1 MMRRR
6 PTKQENRMLMSTDR
20 ILVSHV
26 GSLPRAET
34 LSDLLIRQEA
44 GETID
49 ADELARQVE
58 AATAHVIAKQVEAGV
73 DVGNDGEQ
81 SRVGFQTYVP
91 RCLCGFGGESKRPP
105 ARDQLEFPSYVRQTA
120 MRFPHSARVANAP
133 AALSDV
139 QYVNSAPIQEDAARL
154 KRMGGRFSECFM
166 TAPSPGIV
174 ATTMINQHYDSHE
187 AYLMALAKA
196 LSNEYR
202 AIYDAGLILQIDS
215 PDLAMERHRFF
226 GQLTDTEF
234 LRQLELHIAGI
245 NLGIEGIPADRIR
258 LHVCWGNNDGPHLY
272 DIPMAA
278 ILPALYRANVGALSI
293 EFANPR
299 HQHEYDALR
308 NHKLPKDMLLMPGV
322 LDTTTNFV
330 EHPELVARRLQEA
343 VSVVG
348 DRERVIAGTD
358 CGFGTF
364 AGREYVADEIVWVKL
379 AAAAEGARIASRRL
393 WGRADG

>member
-1 MMRRR
+1 
-6 PTKQENRMLMSTDR
+6 MLMSNDR

-26 GSLPRAET
+26 GSLPRPET

-44 GETID
+44 GEAID
-49 ADELARQVE
+49 TAELARQVE
-58 AATAHVIAKQVEAGV
+58 SATAHVIDKQAEAGV

-105 ARDQLEFPSYVRQTA
+105 ARDQLEFPSYVRQSA
-120 MRFPHSARVANAP
+120 QRFPHTARAMNAP
-133 AALSDV
+133 AALSEV
-139 QYVNSAPIQEDAARL
+139 RYVNSAPIKEDAARL
-154 KRMGGRFSECFM
+154 KRMGGRFAECFM

-174 ATTMINQHYDSHE
+174 ATTMLNQHYDTHE

-202 AIYDAGLILQIDS
+202 AIHDAGLVLQIDS
-215 PDLAMERHRFF
+215 PDLAMERNRFF
-226 GQLTDTEF
+226 SHLGEAEF
-234 LRQLELHIAGI
+234 LRQLELHIVAI
-245 NLGIEGIPADRIR
+245 NLGIEGIPRERVR
-258 LHVCWGNNDGPHLY
+258 LHVCWGNNDGPHVH
-272 DIPMAA
+272 DIAMTA
-278 ILPALYRANVGALSI
+278 ILPELYRANVGALSI

-299 HQHEYDALR
+299 HQHEYDALGS
-308 NHKLPKDMLLMPGV
+308 NPLPAHMLLMPGV
-322 LDTTTNFV
+322 LDSTTNFV
-330 EHPELVARRLQEA
+330 EHPKLVARRLEEA

-364 AGREYVADEIVWVKL
+364 AGREYVAEEVVWVKL
-379 AAAAEGARIASRRL
+379 AAAAEGARIASHRL
-393 WGRADG
+393 WGRAVG

>member
-1 MMRRR
+1 
-6 PTKQENRMLMSTDR
+6 MLMSTDR

-26 GSLPRAET
+26 GSLPRPDV

-44 GETID
+44 GQATD
-49 ADELARQVE
+49 TAELARQVE
-58 AATAHVIAKQVEAGV
+58 IATAGVIAKQVGAGV
-73 DVGNDGEQ
+73 DIGNDGEQ

-91 RCLCGFGGESKRPP
+91 RCLCGFGGESKRPQ
-105 ARDQLEFPSYVRQTA
+105 ARDQGQFPSYVRQA
-120 MRFPHSARVANAP
+120 AARFPHSARAMNAP
-133 AALSDV
+133 AAIAEVL
-139 QYVNSAPIQEDAARL
+139 YVNSAPIKEDAARL
-154 KRMGGRFSECFM
+154 KRMGGGFAECFM

-174 ATTMINQHYDSHE
+174 ATTMLNQHYDTHE
-187 AYLMALAKA
+187 AYLMALARA

-226 GQLTDTEF
+226 DNLDDAAF
-234 LRQLELHIAGI
+234 LKQLELHVAAI
-245 NLGIEGIPADRIR
+245 NLALEGIPRDRVR
-258 LHVCWGNNDGPHLY
+258 LHVCWGNNDGPHMY
-272 DIPMAA
+272 DIPMSS
-278 ILPALYRANVGALSI
+278 ILPELYRANAGALSI

-308 NHKLPKDMLLMPGV
+308 ANKLPAHMLLMPGV
-322 LDTTTNFV
+322 LDTTTNIV
-330 EHPELVARRLQEA
+330 EHPEIVARRLQEA

-364 AGREYVADEIVWVKL
+364 AGREYVAEDVVWVKL
-379 AAAAEGARIASRRL
+379 ASAAEGARIASDRL
-393 WGRADG
+393 WGRAGGR

>member
-1 MMRRR
+1 
-6 PTKQENRMLMSTDR
+6 MLMSTDR

-26 GSLPRAET
+26 GSLPRAEI

-49 ADELARQVE
+49 AAELARQVE
-58 AATAHVIAKQVEAGV
+58 TATAHVIGKQVESGV

-91 RCLCGFGGESKRPP
+91 RCLCGFGGESRRPP
-105 ARDQLEFPSYVRQTA
+105 ARDQLQFPSYIRQTA
-120 MRFPHSARVANAP
+120 MRFPHSARVSNAP
-133 AALSDV
+133 AALSEV
-139 QYVNSAPIQEDAARL
+139 LYVNSAPIKEDAARL
-154 KRMGGRFSECFM
+154 KRMGGGFSECFM

-174 ATTMINQHYDSHE
+174 ATTMLNQHYDSHE
-187 AYLMALAKA
+187 AYMTALAKA
-196 LSNEYR
+196 LSHEYR
-202 AIYDAGLILQIDS
+202 AIHDAGLILQIDS

-226 GQLTDTEF
+226 SDLTDAEF
-234 LRQLELHIAGI
+234 LRQLELHIASI
-245 NLGIEGIPADRIR
+245 NLGIEGIPRDRIR
-258 LHVCWGNNDGPHLY
+258 LHVCWGNNDGPHVH
-272 DIPMAA
+272 DIAMGT
-278 ILPALYRANVGALSI
+278 ILPELYRANVGALSI

-308 NHKLPKDMLLMPGV
+308 NNPLPAHMLLMPGV

-330 EHPELVARRLQEA
+330 EHPELVARRLEEA

-364 AGREYVADEIVWVKL
+364 AGREYVAEEIVWVKL

-393 WGRADG
+393 WGRAGE

>member
-1 MMRRR
+1 
-6 PTKQENRMLMSTDR
+6 MLMSTDR

-26 GSLPRAET
+26 GSLPRAERLT
-34 LSDLLIRQEA
+34 DLLIRQEA
-44 GETID
+44 GEAID
-49 ADELARQVE
+49 AAELAREVE
-58 AATAHVIAKQVEAGV
+58 TATAHVIAKQVEAGI

-81 SRVGFQTYVP
+81 SRVAFQTYVP

-105 ARDQLEFPSYVRQTA
+105 ARDQLEFPSYVRQSA
-120 MRFPHSARVANAP
+120 ARFPHTARAMNAP
-133 AALSDV
+133 AALSEV
-139 QYVNSAPIQEDAARL
+139 RYVNSAPIKQDAERL
-154 KRMGGRFSECFM
+154 KRMGGRFRECFM

-174 ATTMINQHYDSHE
+174 ATTMLNQHYDSHE
-187 AYLMALAKA
+187 AYLMALANA
-196 LSNEYR
+196 LASEYR
-202 AIYDAGLILQIDS
+202 AIHDAGLILQIDA

-226 GQLTDTEF
+226 DGLTDAEF
-234 LRQLELHIAGI
+234 MRQLELHVAAI
-245 NLGIEGIPADRIR
+245 NVGIEGIPRDRIR
-258 LHVCWGNNDGPHLY
+258 LHVCWGNNDGPHIY
-272 DIPMAA
+272 DIAMAA

-308 NHKLPKDMLLMPGV
+308 NNPLPAHMLLMPGV

-330 EHPELVARRLQEA
+330 EHPELVARRLEEA

-364 AGREYVADEIVWVKL
+364 AGREYVAEEIVWVKL
-379 AAAAEGARIASRRL
+379 AAAAEGAHIASHRL
-393 WGRADG
+393 WGGAGG

>member
-1 MMRRR
+1 
-6 PTKQENRMLMSTDR
+6 MLMSTDR

-26 GSLPRAET
+26 GSLPRAGRLT
-34 LSDLLIRQEA
+34 DLLIRQEA

-49 ADELARQVE
+49 TTELAREVE
-58 AATAHVIAKQVEAGV
+58 TATAHVIGKQVEAGV

-105 ARDQLEFPSYVRQTA
+105 ARDQVEFPSWVRQTA
-120 MRFPHSARVANAP
+120 MRFPHSARAMNAP

-139 QYVNSAPIQEDAARL
+139 RYVNSAPIKEDAARL

-174 ATTMINQHYDSHE
+174 ATTMLNQHYDSHE
-187 AYLMALAKA
+187 AYLMALANA

-202 AIYDAGLILQIDS
+202 AIHDAGLILQIDA

-226 GQLTDTEF
+226 SGLTDAEF
-234 LRQLELHIAGI
+234 LRQLELHVASI
-245 NLGIEGIPADRIR
+245 NVGIEGIPRDRIR
-258 LHVCWGNNDGPHLY
+258 LHVCWGNNDGPHIH
-272 DIPMAA
+272 DIAMAA
-278 ILPALYRANVGALSI
+278 ILPELYRANVGALSI

-299 HQHEYDALR
+299 HQHEYGALR
-308 NHKLPKDMLLMPGV
+308 DNPLPAHMLLMPGV

-330 EHPELVARRLQEA
+330 EHRELVARRLEEA

-364 AGREYVADEIVWVKL
+364 AGREYVAEEIVWVKL
-379 AAAAEGARIASRRL
+379 ATAAEGARIASRRL
-393 WGRADG
+393 WGRSPS

>member
-1 MMRRR
+1 
-6 PTKQENRMLMSTDR
+6 MLMSTDR

-26 GSLPRAET
+26 GSLPRPAE
-34 LSDLLIRQEA
+34 LSELLIRQEA
-44 GETID
+44 GATID
-49 ADELARQVE
+49 TAELNRLVE
-58 AATAHVIAKQVEAGV
+58 RATAHVIDKQVAAGV

-105 ARDQLEFPSYVRQTA
+105 ARDQLEFPSYVRQ
-120 MRFPHSARVANAP
+120 MERRFPQSARVSNAP
-133 AALSDV
+133 AAISDV
-139 QYVNSAPIQEDAARL
+139 QYVNGGPITEDAARL
-154 KRMGGRFSECFM
+154 KRLGSRFRECFM
-166 TAPSPGIV
+166 TAPSPGVV
-174 ATTMINQHYDSHE
+174 ATTMLNQHYDSHE
-187 AYLMALAKA
+187 AYLTALAKA

-202 AIYDAGLILQIDS
+202 AIHDAGLVLQIDA

-226 GQLTDTEF
+226 AQLDEAGF
-234 LRQLELHIAGI
+234 LKQLERHIAAI
-245 NLGIEGIPADRIR
+245 NLGIEGIPRERVR
-258 LHVCWGNNDGPHLY
+258 LHVCWGNNDGPHIH
-272 DIPMAA
+272 DIAMKA
-278 ILPALYRANVGALSI
+278 ILPELYRANVGALSI

-308 NHKLPKDMLLMPGV
+308 RNKLPGHMLLMPGV

-330 EHPELVARRLQEA
+330 EHPEVVAHRLAEA

-364 AGREYVADEIVWVKL
+364 AGREYVAEEVVWAKL
-379 AAAAEGARIASRRL
+379 ASAAEGARIASGRL
-393 WGRADG
+393 WGRAGG

>member
-1 MMRRR
+1 
-6 PTKQENRMLMSTDR
+6 MLMSTDR

-26 GSLPRAET
+26 GSLPRGERLT
-34 LSDLLIRQEA
+34 DLLIRQEA
-44 GETID
+44 GEAID
-49 ADELARQVE
+49 TAELAREVE
-58 AATAHVIAKQVEAGV
+58 TATAHVIGKQLEAGV

-81 SRVGFQTYVP
+81 SRVAFQTYVP

-105 ARDQLEFPSYVRQTA
+105 ARDQIEFPSYVRQSAARFSHTA
-120 MRFPHSARVANAP
+120 RTVNAP
-133 AALSDV
+133 AALSEV
-139 QYVNSAPIQEDAARL
+139 RYVNSAPIKQDAERL

-174 ATTMINQHYDSHE
+174 ATTMLNQHYDSHE

-196 LSNEYR
+196 LANEYR
-202 AIYDAGLILQIDS
+202 AIHDAGLILQIDA

-226 GQLTDTEF
+226 DGLNDADF
-234 LRQLELHIAGI
+234 LRQLELHIAAI
-245 NLGIEGIPADRIR
+245 NLGIEGIPRDRIR
-258 LHVCWGNNDGPHLY
+258 LHVCWGNNDGPHIY
-272 DIPMAA
+272 DIAMAA
-278 ILPALYRANVGALSI
+278 ILPELYRADVGALSI

-308 NHKLPKDMLLMPGV
+308 SNPLPAHMLLMPGV

-330 EHPELVARRLQEA
+330 EHPELVARRLEEA

-364 AGREYVADEIVWVKL
+364 AGREYVAEEIVWVKL

-393 WGRADG
+393 WGRAGA

>member
-1 MMRRR
+1 
-6 PTKQENRMLMSTDR
+6 MLMSTER

-26 GSLPRAET
+26 GSLPRAERLT
-34 LSDLLIRQEA
+34 DLLIRQGA

-49 ADELARQVE
+49 PLELASEVE
-58 AATAHVIAKQVEAGV
+58 TATAQVIGKQVEAGV

-105 ARDQLEFPSYVRQTA
+105 ARDQLEFPSYVRQA
-120 MRFPHSARVANAP
+120 AARFPQMARAMNAP
-133 AALSDV
+133 AAISEV
-139 QYVNSAPIQEDAARL
+139 RYVNSAPIKADAARL

-174 ATTMINQHYDSHE
+174 ATTMLNQHYDSHE

-202 AIYDAGLILQIDS
+202 AIHDAGLILQIDA

-226 GQLTDTEF
+226 NGLNDADF
-234 LRQLELHIAGI
+234 LRQLELHVAAI
-245 NLGIEGIPADRIR
+245 NLGIEGIPRDRIR
-258 LHVCWGNNDGPHLY
+258 LHVCWGNNDGPHIY
-272 DIPMAA
+272 DIAMAA

-299 HQHEYDALR
+299 HQHEYQALR
-308 NHKLPKDMLLMPGV
+308 TNPLPAHMLLMPGV

-330 EHPELVARRLQEA
+330 EHPELVARRLTEA
-343 VSVVG
+343 VSLVA

-364 AGREYVADEIVWVKL
+364 AGREYVAEEIVWVKL

-393 WGRADG
+393 WGGAGT

>member
-1 MMRRR
+1 
-6 PTKQENRMLMSTDR
+6 MLMSTVR

-26 GSLPRAET
+26 GSLPRAERLT
-34 LSDLLIRQEA
+34 GLLIRQEA

-49 ADELARQVE
+49 AAELAREVE
-58 AATAHVIAKQVEAGV
+58 AATAHVIAKQVEAGI
-73 DVGNDGEQ
+73 DVGNEGEQ
-81 SRVGFQTYVP
+81 SRVAFQTYVP

-105 ARDQLEFPSYVRQTA
+105 ARDQLEFPSYVRQSA
-120 MRFPHSARVANAP
+120 ARFPHTARAMNAP
-133 AALSDV
+133 AALSEV
-139 QYVNSAPIQEDAARL
+139 RYVNSAPIKQDAERL
-154 KRMGGRFSECFM
+154 KRMGGRFRECFM

-174 ATTMINQHYDSHE
+174 ATTMLNQHYDSHE
-187 AYLMALAKA
+187 AYLMALANA
-196 LSNEYR
+196 LANEYR
-202 AIYDAGLILQIDS
+202 AIHDAGLILQIDA

-226 GQLTDTEF
+226 DGLTDAEF
-234 LRQLELHIAGI
+234 MRQLELHVAAI
-245 NLGIEGIPADRIR
+245 NVGIEGIPRDRIR
-258 LHVCWGNNDGPHLY
+258 LHVCWGNNDGPHIY
-272 DIPMAA
+272 DIAMAA

-308 NHKLPKDMLLMPGV
+308 NNPLPAHMLLMPGV

-330 EHPELVARRLQEA
+330 EHPELVARRLEEA

-364 AGREYVADEIVWVKL
+364 AGREYVAEEIVWVKL

-393 WGRADG
+393 WGRAGG

>member
-1 MMRRR
+1 
-6 PTKQENRMLMSTDR
+6 MLMSTDR

-26 GSLPRAET
+26 GSLPRNEV

-44 GETID
+44 GEAID
-49 ADELARQVE
+49 TAELARQVE
-58 AATAHVIAKQVEAGV
+58 MAIAQTIAKQVKAGI
-73 DVGNDGEQ
+73 DIGNDGEQ

-91 RCLCGFGGESKRPP
+91 RCMCGFGGTSKRPP
-105 ARDQLEFPSYVRQTA
+105 ARDQLEFPSYVRQMT
-120 MRFPHSARVANAP
+120 MRFPQSARVANAP
-133 AALSDV
+133 AAVSDV
-139 QYVNSAPIQEDAARL
+139 RYVSSAPIREDAERL
-154 KRMGGRFSECFM
+154 KRMGDGFSECFM

-174 ATTMINQHYDSHE
+174 ATTMLNQHYDSHE

-202 AIYDAGLILQIDS
+202 AIHDAGLILQIDS

-226 GQLTDTEF
+226 KDLTEAEF
-234 LRQLELHIAGI
+234 LKQLELLVAAI
-245 NLGIEGIPADRIR
+245 NVGIEGIPRDRIR
-258 LHVCWGNNDGPHLY
+258 LHVCWGNNDGPHIH
-272 DIPMAA
+272 DIAMAA
-278 ILPALYRANVGALSI
+278 ILPELYRANVGALSI

-308 NHKLPKDMLLMPGV
+308 SNPLPAHMLLMPGV

-330 EHPELVARRLQEA
+330 EHPELVARRLAEA
-343 VSVVG
+343 VAVVG

-364 AGREYVADEIVWVKL
+364 AGREYVAEEIVWVKL

-393 WGRADG
+393 WGRSGV